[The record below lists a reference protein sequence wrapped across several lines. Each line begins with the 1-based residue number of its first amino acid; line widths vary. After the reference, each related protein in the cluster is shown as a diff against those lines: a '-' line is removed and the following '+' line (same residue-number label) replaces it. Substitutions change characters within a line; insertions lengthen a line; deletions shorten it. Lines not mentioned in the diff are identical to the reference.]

1 MSSLNLGLSFYI
13 IEMDEETYSLYNA
26 KTDKNILFGVE
37 REPVDSFLK
46 INEPSHPFLLRE
58 NELEYSFTFNP
69 VDMSGMPE
77 YQSSYDSRIDTD
89 INNDYSLYDPFYTDT
104 SDGLQM
110 NFTFIDETTETQID
124 TSDTDNILPFLP
136 EEEQ

>member
-1 MSSLNLGLSFYI
+1 M
-13 IEMDEETYSLYNA
+13 
-26 KTDKNILFGVE
+26 E